1 VNHNPDSSGATP
13 GGMEALRDL
22 TFRLLSERSLQ
33 VEDIIVGRLPDRFP
47 ADIPILED
55 SQIIGSQVSSPS
67 TGTRRHFTV
76 ILGTDLSPEQA
87 VELYDQRLRA
97 EGWTLPNTGGP
108 WDRDREGFS
117 HALIDGPL
125 NYFNS
130 EQEPA
135 RHLLLRAYKRP
146 DGSTEVRLHQD
157 FAPVSAYGPS
167 GGRPRYEPRQIMPSL
182 KPPPEASQTTAGSS
196 SGDYFRNAAAFT
208 ETGMDAA
215 DLAAFYAE
223 QLRVAGWNLNGEG
236 TSGPISWSA
245 WRFSDD
251 QGDDWA
257 GTLTIVEQPGQS
269 PSEKHNYYL
278 SICAQRI

>member
-1 VNHNPDSSGATP
+1 MNHNPDSSGATP

-22 TFRLLSERSLQ
+22 TFRLLSERNSQ

-55 SQIIGSQVSSPS
+55 SQIIGSQVSS
-67 TGTRRHFTV
+67 TGTQTHFTV

-97 EGWTLPNTGGP
+97 EGWTLSVNH
-108 WDRDREGFS
+108 DLYDREGFS
-117 HALIDGPL
+117 NALINSYL

-130 EQEPA
+130 KQEPE
-135 RHLLLRAYKRP
+135 RHVNLKAYRRP
-146 DGSTEVRLHQD
+146 DGSTEVCLHQD
-157 FAPVSAYGPS
+157 FRRKSAYEDS
-167 GGRPRYEPRQIMPSL
+167 GRRSRYEQREILPLL
-182 KPPPEASQTTAGSS
+182 KPPPEASQTVTGGGG
-196 SGDYFRNAAAFT
+196 GDYFRNAAAFT
-208 ETGMDAA
+208 ETSLDAA
-215 DLAAFYAE
+215 DLAAYYAE

-257 GTLTIVEQPGQS
+257 GTLTIVEQPGEKS

-278 SICAQRI
+278 SIWAQRV